1 MKRKRQIAGLLAWL
15 MVFMTVV
22 SVLTPEMTARAAGKT
37 LIVHYGGR
45 ADDSYDGWNLW
56 IWEEGRE
63 GQQVDFTDEDDFGKV
78 AVYQTNRKPAS
89 IGFIVRLNEW
99 EDKDTGEDRFVTM
112 DSETVEIWVTSGEAE
127 VATTAPDGAAEY
139 DIAALE
145 EARLN
150 VYNEEGAT
158 KLNVHYYNFDQKY
171 SADTVEAYAWSGS
184 DVGGSYPLT
193 ETDDFGALFQIG
205 LQPKDGVST
214 AGVRVIQDGDA
225 DAATDYEIDLTKTAN
240 DTIDVYIVEGN
251 PTLWYTMEEVI
262 YKPVIAEAYF
272 SETTSRE
279 ICAVLSRAPENVGA
293 LAAQIKITDEDGT
306 EYAVASADSGD
317 GRTVILTME
326 EELEL
331 SKAYDISMD
340 GYEGTNVS
348 LNRIIGS
355 SYFDDA
361 FMYDGDDL
369 GATYTKEKTGFKV
382 WAPTASE
389 VSLNLYEQGDGDNLI
404 ETVPMTMGEK
414 GVWSCEKQGDLN
426 GVYYTYA
433 IQIGNKTNEAVDLY
447 ARTTGVNGNRGMVVD
462 LDATDPEGFEN
473 DTRPALTNPTDA
485 VIYELHIRDLSSDA
499 SSGISNTGKF
509 LGLTETGTTNA
520 DGLATGI
527 DHIKDLGVTH
537 VQILPSYDYA
547 TVDETKLDTPQFNW
561 GYDPKNYNVPEGSYS
576 TDPYHGEVRVKEM
589 KQMVQALHENGIR
602 VNMDVVYN
610 HTFNIEDSYF
620 QKTVPD
626 YYYRKVGENYSN
638 ASGCGNETASD
649 HAMVRKYIVDSVV
662 YWATE
667 YHIDG
672 FRFDLMAVHDIET
685 MNAVRA
691 ALDKVDPSIMVYGEG
706 WTGGDCA
713 IPSSQQALKVN
724 MSKIDRVG
732 AFSDDIR
739 DGIKGSVF
747 DAQDKGFISGKD
759 GMEESIKFGIVAAT
773 PHQQV
778 LTYKNDKGAKS
789 WAAQPGQSINYISC
803 HDNLTFWDKLAI
815 SNADDSEETRIRMNK
830 LGSAIILTSQ
840 GVPFFQAG
848 EEMLRSKPSATV
860 EGGFDENSYASPDST
875 NSIKWANKANVM
887 DTYEYYKGLIAFRRA
902 HGALRMA
909 ETADI
914 QSNLTF
920 MGGLDANVVGY
931 TIANNANG
939 DTAEK
944 ITVIFNGNA
953 YAVDV
958 PLPAGTWEICVND
971 KTAGTASV
979 GTAEG
984 TVSVAGISAMVLV
997 QGDDT
1002 IVKAETQT
1010 DDRKTDTSV
1019 SSTSEQ
1025 STENTDS
1032 AKKSSG
1038 NTPLIVGGILVVLAA
1053 VAGIFVKKRKK

>member
-1 MKRKRQIAGLLAWL
+1 MRKKQWTAGLLAL
-15 MVFMTVV
+15 FMVFMTMV
-22 SVLTPEMTARAAGKT
+22 SALSPGMTARAAGMT

-45 ADDSYDGWNLW
+45 ADGSYDGWNLW

-63 GQQVDFTDEDDFGKV
+63 GQQVDFTDEDSFGKV

-89 IGFIVRLNEW
+89 IGFIVRLNQW
-99 EDKDTGEDRFVTM
+99 EDKDVGDDRFVAM
-112 DSETVEIWVTSGEAE
+112 DGEIVEIWVTSGEAE
-127 VATTAPDGAAEY
+127 FATKAPAGAAEY

-150 VYNEEGAT
+150 VYNEDGAT

-171 SADTVEAYAWSGS
+171 SADRMEAYAWAGS
-184 DVGGSYPLT
+184 DAGGSYPLS
-193 ETDDFGALFQIG
+193 ETDDFGALFKVG
-205 LQPKDGVST
+205 LLPKDGVST
-214 AGVRVIQDGDA
+214 AGVRVIQDGNA
-225 DAATDYEIDLTKTAN
+225 DMALDYEIDLTKASN

-251 PTLWYTMEEVI
+251 PTLWYTMGEVI

-272 SETTSRE
+272 SETTSKE
-279 ICAVLSRAPENVGA
+279 IYATLSRAPQNMSS
-293 LAAQIKITDEDGT
+293 LAAQLKVTDGNGT
-306 EYAVASADSGD
+306 EYAVASADSED
-317 GRTVILTME
+317 GRTVLLTME

-331 SKAYDISMD
+331 SKAYDLSMEE
-340 GYEGTNVS
+340 YEGTTIS
-348 LNRIIGS
+348 MNRIIGS
-355 SYFDDA
+355 SYFDEA
-361 FMYDGDDL
+361 FTYDGDDL

-404 ETVPMTMGEK
+404 ETVPMTLGDK
-414 GVWSCEKQGDLN
+414 GVWFCEKQGDLN
-426 GVYYTYA
+426 GIYYTYS
-433 IQIGNKTNEAVDLY
+433 IKNGNKTNEAVDLY

-462 LDATDPEGFEN
+462 LSATNPEGFEN
-473 DTRPALTNPTDA
+473 DTRPAFVNPTDA
-485 VIYELHIRDLSSDA
+485 IIYELHVRDLSSDA

-509 LGLTETGTTNA
+509 LGFTETGTTNA

-547 TVDETKLDTPQFNW
+547 TVDESKLDTPQFNW

-576 TDPYHGEVRVKEM
+576 TDPYHGEVRINEM

-610 HTFNIEDSYF
+610 HTFNIEDSNF

-649 HAMVRKYIVDSVV
+649 HAMMRKYMVDSVV

-685 MNAVRA
+685 MNAIRS
-691 ALDKVDPSIMVYGEG
+691 ALDKIDPSIMVYGEG

-713 IPSSQQALKVN
+713 ISSSQQALKAN
-724 MSKIDRVG
+724 IAKMDRVG

-747 DAQDKGFISGKD
+747 DAQDKGFVSGKD

-773 PHQQV
+773 PHPQV
-778 LTYKNDKGAKS
+778 LTYKNDKGSKS

-815 SNADDSEETRIRMNK
+815 SNADDSEETRIKMNK

-875 NSIKWANKANVM
+875 NSIKWSNKASVM
-887 DTYEYYKGLIAFRRA
+887 DTYEYYKGLIAFRKA
-902 HGALRMA
+902 HSALRMA
-909 ETADI
+909 TTADI
-914 QSNLTF
+914 QNNLVF

-944 ITVIFNGNA
+944 ITVILNGNEN
-953 YAVDV
+953 AVNV
-958 PLPAGTWEICVND
+958 TLPAGTWEICVND
-971 KTAGTASV
+971 KAAGTASV

-1002 IVKAETQT
+1002 ILKAETKA
-1010 DDRKTDTSV
+1010 DNEHDTSV
-1019 SSTSEQ
+1019 S
-1025 STENTDS
+1025 TENTENTEK
-1032 AKKSSG
+1032 AAG
-1038 NTPLIVGGILVVLAA
+1038 NTPLIAGGIIAVLAA
-1053 VAGIFVKKRKK
+1053 VVVGIFVKKRKK

>member
-1 MKRKRQIAGLLAWL
+1 MRKKQWTAGLLAL
-15 MVFMTVV
+15 FMVFMTMV
-22 SVLTPEMTARAAGKT
+22 SALSPGMTARAAGMT

-45 ADDSYDGWNLW
+45 ADGSYDGWNLW

-63 GQQVDFTDEDDFGKV
+63 GQQVDFTDEDSFGKV

-89 IGFIVRLNEW
+89 IGFIVRLNQW
-99 EDKDTGEDRFVTM
+99 EDKDVGDDRFVAM
-112 DSETVEIWVTSGEAE
+112 DGEIVEIWVTSGEAE
-127 VATTAPDGAAEY
+127 FATKAPAGAAEY

-150 VYNEEGAT
+150 VYNEDGAT

-171 SADTVEAYAWSGS
+171 SADRMEAYAWAGS
-184 DVGGSYPLT
+184 DAGGSYPLS
-193 ETDDFGALFQIG
+193 ETDDFGALFKVG
-205 LQPKDGVST
+205 LLPKDGVST
-214 AGVRVIQDGDA
+214 AGVRVIQDGNA
-225 DAATDYEIDLTKTAN
+225 DMALDYEIDLTKASN

-251 PTLWYTMEEVI
+251 PTLWYTMGEVI

-272 SETTSRE
+272 SETTSKE
-279 ICAVLSRAPENVGA
+279 IYATLSRAPQNMSS
-293 LAAQIKITDEDGT
+293 LAAQLKVTDGNGT
-306 EYAVASADSGD
+306 EYAVASADSED
-317 GRTVILTME
+317 GRTVLLTME

-331 SKAYDISMD
+331 SKAYDLSMEE
-340 GYEGTNVS
+340 YEGTTIS
-348 LNRIIGS
+348 MNRIIGS
-355 SYFDDA
+355 SYFDEA
-361 FMYDGDDL
+361 FTYDGDDL

-404 ETVPMTMGEK
+404 ETVPMTLGDK
-414 GVWSCEKQGDLN
+414 GVWFCEKQGDLN
-426 GVYYTYA
+426 GIYYTYS
-433 IQIGNKTNEAVDLY
+433 IKNGNKTNEAVDLY

-462 LDATDPEGFEN
+462 LSATNPEGFEN
-473 DTRPALTNPTDA
+473 DTRPAFVNPTDA
-485 VIYELHIRDLSSDA
+485 IIYELHVRDLSSDA

-509 LGLTETGTTNA
+509 LGFTETGTTNA

-547 TVDETKLDTPQFNW
+547 TVDESKLDTPQFNW

-576 TDPYHGEVRVKEM
+576 TDPYHGEVRINEM

-610 HTFNIEDSYF
+610 HTFNIEDSNF

-649 HAMVRKYIVDSVV
+649 HAMMRKYMVDSVV

-685 MNAVRA
+685 MNAIRS
-691 ALDKVDPSIMVYGEG
+691 ALDKIDPSIMVYGEG

-713 IPSSQQALKVN
+713 ISSSQQALKAN
-724 MSKIDRVG
+724 IAKMDRVG

-747 DAQDKGFISGKD
+747 DAQDKGFVSGKD

-773 PHQQV
+773 PHPQV
-778 LTYKNDKGAKS
+778 LTYKNDKGSKS

-815 SNADDSEETRIRMNK
+815 SNADDSEETRIKMNK

-875 NSIKWANKANVM
+875 NSIKWSNKASVM
-887 DTYEYYKGLIAFRRA
+887 DTYEYYKGLIAFRKA
-902 HGALRMA
+902 HSALRMA
-909 ETADI
+909 TTADI
-914 QSNLTF
+914 QNNLVF

-944 ITVIFNGNA
+944 ITVILNGNEN
-953 YAVDV
+953 AVNV
-958 PLPAGTWEICVND
+958 TLPAGTWEICVND
-971 KTAGTASV
+971 KAAGTASV

-1002 IVKAETQT
+1002 ILKAETKA
-1010 DDRKTDTSV
+1010 DNEHDTSV
-1019 SSTSEQ
+1019 S
-1025 STENTDS
+1025 TENTENTEKV
-1032 AKKSSG
+1032 AG
-1038 NTPLIVGGILVVLAA
+1038 NTPLIAGGIIAVLAA
-1053 VAGIFVKKRKK
+1053 VVVGIFVKKRKK

>member
-1 MKRKRQIAGLLAWL
+1 MRKKQWTAGLLAL
-15 MVFMTVV
+15 FMVFMTMV
-22 SVLTPEMTARAAGKT
+22 SALSPGMTARAAGMT

-45 ADDSYDGWNLW
+45 ADGSYDGWNLW

-63 GQQVDFTDEDDFGKV
+63 GQQVDFTDEDSFGKV

-89 IGFIVRLNEW
+89 IGFIVRLNQW
-99 EDKDTGEDRFVTM
+99 EDKDVGDDRFVAM
-112 DSETVEIWVTSGEAE
+112 DGEIVEIWVTSGEAE
-127 VATTAPDGAAEY
+127 FATKAPAGAAEY

-150 VYNEEGAT
+150 VYNEDGAT

-171 SADTVEAYAWSGS
+171 SADRMEAYAWAGS
-184 DVGGSYPLT
+184 DAGGSYPLS
-193 ETDDFGALFQIG
+193 ETDDFGALFKVG
-205 LQPKDGVST
+205 LLPKDGVST
-214 AGVRVIQDGDA
+214 AGVRVIQDGNA
-225 DAATDYEIDLTKTAN
+225 DMALDYEIDLTKASN

-251 PTLWYTMEEVI
+251 PTLWYTMGEVI

-272 SETTSRE
+272 SETTSKE
-279 ICAVLSRAPENVGA
+279 IYATLSRAPQNMSS
-293 LAAQIKITDEDGT
+293 LAAQLKVTDGNGT
-306 EYAVASADSGD
+306 EYAVASADSED
-317 GRTVILTME
+317 GRTVLLTME

-331 SKAYDISMD
+331 SKAYDLSMEE
-340 GYEGTNVS
+340 YEGTTIS
-348 LNRIIGS
+348 MNRIIGS
-355 SYFDDA
+355 SYFDEA
-361 FMYDGDDL
+361 FTYDGDDL

-404 ETVPMTMGEK
+404 ETVPMTLGDK
-414 GVWSCEKQGDLN
+414 GVWFCEKQGDLN
-426 GVYYTYA
+426 GIYYTYS
-433 IQIGNKTNEAVDLY
+433 IKNGNKTNEAVDLY

-462 LDATDPEGFEN
+462 LSATNPEGFEN
-473 DTRPALTNPTDA
+473 DTRPAFVNPTDA
-485 VIYELHIRDLSSDA
+485 IIYELHVRDLSSDA

-509 LGLTETGTTNA
+509 LGFTETGTTNA

-547 TVDETKLDTPQFNW
+547 TVDESKLDTPQFNW

-576 TDPYHGEVRVKEM
+576 TDPYHGEVRINEM

-610 HTFNIEDSYF
+610 HTFNIEDSNF

-649 HAMVRKYIVDSVV
+649 HAMMRKYMVDSVV

-685 MNAVRA
+685 MNAIRS
-691 ALDKVDPSIMVYGEG
+691 ALDKIDPSIMVYGEG

-713 IPSSQQALKVN
+713 ISSSQQALKAN
-724 MSKIDRVG
+724 IAKMDRVG

-747 DAQDKGFISGKD
+747 DAQDKGFVSGKD

-773 PHQQV
+773 PHPQV
-778 LTYKNDKGAKS
+778 LTYKNDKGSKS

-815 SNADDSEETRIRMNK
+815 SNADDSEETRIKMNK

-875 NSIKWANKANVM
+875 NSIKWSNKASVM
-887 DTYEYYKGLIAFRRA
+887 DTYEYYKGLIAFRKV
-902 HGALRMA
+902 HSALRMA
-909 ETADI
+909 TTADI
-914 QSNLTF
+914 QNNLVF

-931 TIANNANG
+931 TITNNANG

-944 ITVIFNGNA
+944 ITVILNGNEN
-953 YAVDV
+953 AVNV
-958 PLPAGTWEICVND
+958 TLPAGTWEICVND
-971 KTAGTASV
+971 KAAGTASV

-1002 IVKAETQT
+1002 ILKAETKA
-1010 DDRKTDTSV
+1010 DNEHDTSV
-1019 SSTSEQ
+1019 S
-1025 STENTDS
+1025 TENTENTEK
-1032 AKKSSG
+1032 AAG
-1038 NTPLIVGGILVVLAA
+1038 NTPLIAGGIIAVLAA
-1053 VAGIFVKKRKK
+1053 VVVGIFVKKRKK

>member
-1 MKRKRQIAGLLAWL
+1 M
-15 MVFMTVV
+15 
-22 SVLTPEMTARAAGKT
+22 
-37 LIVHYGGR
+37 
-45 ADDSYDGWNLW
+45 
-56 IWEEGRE
+56 
-63 GQQVDFTDEDDFGKV
+63 
-78 AVYQTNRKPAS
+78 
-89 IGFIVRLNEW
+89 
-99 EDKDTGEDRFVTM
+99 
-112 DSETVEIWVTSGEAE
+112 
-127 VATTAPDGAAEY
+127 
-139 DIAALE
+139 
-145 EARLN
+145 
-150 VYNEEGAT
+150 
-158 KLNVHYYNFDQKY
+158 
-171 SADTVEAYAWSGS
+171 
-184 DVGGSYPLT
+184 
-193 ETDDFGALFQIG
+193 
-205 LQPKDGVST
+205 
-214 AGVRVIQDGDA
+214 
-225 DAATDYEIDLTKTAN
+225 
-240 DTIDVYIVEGN
+240 
-251 PTLWYTMEEVI
+251 
-262 YKPVIAEAYF
+262 
-272 SETTSRE
+272 
-279 ICAVLSRAPENVGA
+279 
-293 LAAQIKITDEDGT
+293 
-306 EYAVASADSGD
+306 
-317 GRTVILTME
+317 
-326 EELEL
+326 

-685 MNAVRA
+685 MNAVRE

-953 YAVDV
+953 DAVDV